1 MGPCSLLQI
10 LALGRGHGTRVVRD
24 PLGSLARTAKGFD
37 PMLGLEASPWPKR
50 GSTAAWMG
58 TNAGVGGALGLAGSL
73 SIAPDQAIALIQ
85 RIDGAARPRS
95 CWPSQR
101 FGAGLASP
109 WKPQA
114 PTNRSGGTN
123 SQLGLLLRSS
133 RAASASIAPRSP
145 LAALPTVPAANPQAE
160 ALRTSLN
167 GRGQRLTP
175 QRQRVLGLFER
186 IGEGSHLSAEEVHQR
201 LLRGEEKVSLATV
214 YRTLRLL
221 SSMQLLQELELPDGG
236 RRFELAGDTNRDHHH
251 LVCVRCGQ
259 TEEFESHD
267 VLKAGERAAG
277 LHGFRLLECVLN
289 VRAVCPRCTQA
300 EGA

>member
-1 MGPCSLLQI
+1 MAAGK
-10 LALGRGHGTRVVRD
+10 GR
-24 PLGSLARTAKGFD
+24 AW
-37 PMLGLEASPWPKR
+37 GLEAVLTLAS
-50 GSTAAWMG
+50 
-58 TNAGVGGALGLAGSL
+58 AGSRDSRCL
-73 SIAPDQAIALIQ
+73 
-85 RIDGAARPRS
+85 RPRAGPAAKPAAKAGDR
-95 CWPSQR
+95 CSQLHLLLR
-101 FGAGLASP
+101 TTGGVEPPHGFCGR
-109 WKPQA
+109 PQA
-114 PTNRSGGTN
+114 PPFPLPLRT
-123 SQLGLLLRSS
+123 QL
-133 RAASASIAPRSP
+133 P
-145 LAALPTVPAANPQAE
+145 LAALPTVTAANPQAE

-201 LLRGEEKVSLATV
+201 LLKGEEKVSLATV

-267 VLKAGERAAG
+267 VLKAGEWAAG

-289 VRAVCPRCTQA
+289 VRAVCPSCAQA